1 VRISG
6 TGGMRLDTETLDFTV
21 TGKPKS
27 PRLIRVQAP
36 VLIRGT
42 LEHPKIGI
50 EPGKSLVQAGAAV
63 ALGVLA
69 TPFAAILAFVDP
81 GLAKNADCATV
92 LAEAKTDGAQSAA
105 AR

>member
-1 VRISG
+1 
-6 TGGMRLDTETLDFTV
+6 MRLDTEALDFTV

-27 PRLIRVQAP
+27 PRLIRVRAP

-50 EPGKSLVQAGAAV
+50 EPGKALMQAGAAV

-81 GLAKNADCATV
+81 GLAKNADCAA
-92 LAEAKTDGAQSAA
+92 LIAETNTSGAPAVA